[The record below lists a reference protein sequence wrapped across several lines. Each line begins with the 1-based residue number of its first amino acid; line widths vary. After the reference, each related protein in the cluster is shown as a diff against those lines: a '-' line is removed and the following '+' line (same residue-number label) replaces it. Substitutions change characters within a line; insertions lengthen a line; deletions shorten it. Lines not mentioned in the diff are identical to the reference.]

1 MSDYII
7 RLECKSVKQLKR
19 TCEQLDELGVE
30 KFLLSPEEQSV
41 GIGRGVSFYV
51 WDGAYTCGRQGV
63 PEGQDEM
70 YRTRKEFIEAV
81 KRVLGE
87 SK

>member
-1 MSDYII
+1 MNDYII

-19 TCEQLDELGVE
+19 TCAKLDELGVE
-30 KFLLSPEEQSV
+30 RFCLSSLKQSV
-41 GIGRGVSFYV
+41 GEGRGVSFYV
-51 WDGAYTCGRQGV
+51 RSNAYTQGRQGV
-63 PEGQDEM
+63 PEGQDEH
-70 YRTRKEFIEAV
+70 YYTRREFIEAV